1 VSSPTPSQVI
11 GLQLWSYR
19 AGLLLQRWQH
29 VLIQAASPLW
39 ASHPFP
45 HFHTFLPVLQAPS
58 SLRPNFGRF
67 VGPRDGA
74 TATYQGGSNSDI
86 ILDSAKWNS
95 GTPDSRT
102 SFRGV
107 ENRGRICPAPGVE
120 PVTIRMGSGR
130 HRFYAT
136 VVWRASKCL
145 LRTMGQVVRIFSNV
159 YLKCIRCESSQAKKR
174 PPTYI
179 RRARDKKI

>member
-1 VSSPTPSQVI
+1 MQVSSEKEHLSLIHLFFFFFFFFIPLVHTRHPCVQ
-11 GLQLWSYR
+11 LYRPCLLRLWSYR

-74 TATYQGGSNSDI
+74 TATYQGGGNSDI
-86 ILDSAKWNS
+86 ILDCAKWNS

-107 ENRGRICPAPGVE
+107 ENGGRICPAPGVE

-130 HRFYAT
+130 HRYFQI
-136 VVWRASKCL
+136 VMC
-145 LRTMGQVVRIFSNV
+145 IFR
-159 YLKCIRCESSQAKKR
+159 L
-174 PPTYI
+174 
-179 RRARDKKI
+179 

>member
-1 VSSPTPSQVI
+1 VYRPC
-11 GLQLWSYR
+11 LLRLWSYR
-19 AGLLLQRWQH
+19 AGLLLLRWQH

-67 VGPRDGA
+67 AGPRDGA
-74 TATYQGGSNSDI
+74 TATYQGGGNSDI
-86 ILDSAKWNS
+86 ILDCAKWNS

-107 ENRGRICPAPGVE
+107 ENGGRICPAPGVE

-136 VVWRASKCL
+136 VVSVDA
-145 LRTMGQVVRIFSNV
+145 
-159 YLKCIRCESSQAKKR
+159 EDA
-174 PPTYI
+174 
-179 RRARDKKI
+179 RARKQRV